1 MAIVKV
7 YHNPR
12 FLDYQDNHNR
22 VVPPTAPIATVRV
35 PGALT
40 IEEALSWAY
49 ARTQHIDNAWW
60 NNEDVLLHVRSTSV
74 GDLLEDE
81 NGNHHVVERI
91 GFQPWRPIVVNNVRR
106 LAEVYRL
113 LDAAVNQVDE
123 GHTAHPVRQA
133 RDLVLHVLELEG
145 CAGGDVPI
153 MPLRQAE
160 QSSAAQGRLWAQAKP
175 GDIVGDELGRFQVI
189 VRKLRPKWRAKRI
202 QERIPDAQI
211 WIDSP
216 RSWAVLL
223 PVDME
228 VQP

>member
-22 VVPPTAPIATVRV
+22 VVPPTTPIATVRV

-49 ARTQHIDNAWW
+49 ARTQHIDHAWW
-60 NNEDVLLHVRSTSV
+60 NNEDVLLHARSTSV

-153 MPLRQAE
+153 ARWDE
-160 QSSAAQGRLWAQAKP
+160 AKP

-189 VRKLRPKWRAKRI
+189 ARKLRPKWQAKRI

-216 RSWAVLL
+216 RTLRHAEQNSAAQGRLWAVLL
-223 PVDME
+223 PVNLE
-228 VQP
+228 AQP

>member
-1 MAIVKV
+1 MAIVQV

-22 VVPPTAPIATVRV
+22 VVPPTTPIAAVRV
-35 PGALT
+35 LDGLT
-40 IEEALSWAY
+40 GEEALSWAY
-49 ARTQHIDNAWW
+49 GRTQHIDNAWW

-81 NGNHHVVERI
+81 NGNYHVVERF
-91 GFQPWRPIVVNNVRR
+91 GFQPWSPIIVSNTHR
-106 LAEVYRL
+106 LSAVYRL
-113 LDAAVNQVDE
+113 LDAAVTQVGDGQGTNQ
-123 GHTAHPVRQA
+123 VRQA

-153 MPLRQAE
+153 SP
-160 QSSAAQGRLWAQAKP
+160 WPQAKP
-175 GDIVGDELGRFQVI
+175 GDIVGDDLRRFQVI
-189 VRKLRPKWRAKRI
+189 ARKLRPKWRAKRI
-202 QERIPDAQI
+202 QERIPGAQI
-211 WIDSP
+211 WIDSH

-223 PVDME
+223 PVDVE